1 MLGFVC
7 GPAIGRTKSWGVRY
21 VDFERVE
28 RVLHR
33 VFSDSEIADA
43 AEGRPDRIITLK
55 EKLLA
60 DDEAAGSQLTGSQLW
75 KNAAHWI

>member
-1 MLGFVC
+1 
-7 GPAIGRTKSWGVRY
+7 
-21 VDFERVE
+21 
-28 RVLHR
+28 

-55 EKLLA
+55 APSITDSARRATTRLQQIERRRLDELEGRLKEKLLA
-60 DDEAAGSQLTGSQLW
+60 DDEAAGSQLTGSRLW

>member
-7 GPAIGRTKSWGVRY
+7 GPAIWRTKSWGVRY

-43 AEGRPDRIITLK
+43 AEGRPDRSITLK
-55 EKLLA
+55 ENTGCPEHHRQRTLGNNAVTA
-60 DDEAAGSQLTGSQLW
+60 DRAA
-75 KNAAHWI
+75 AP